1 MILPFRVLGN
11 EIAVDPLLRPAI
23 KRLRIRFLFFFFSF
37 SPPIKVKLFCRYGS
51 ARGEDSSPLGDFLL
65 VGGAALI
72 VDALMERT
80 NRAGSCRKRFGH

>member
-11 EIAVDPLLRPAI
+11 EIAVDPLLQPAI
-23 KRLRIRFLFFFFSF
+23 KRLRIRFFFFF

-51 ARGEDSSPLGDFLL
+51 ARREDSSPLGDFLL

-80 NRAGSCRKRFGH
+80 NRAASCRKRFGH

>member
-37 SPPIKVKLFCRYGS
+37 SPPIEVKLFCRYGS
-51 ARGEDSSPLGDFLL
+51 ARREDSSPLDDFLL

-80 NRAGSCRKRFGH
+80 NRAASCRKRFGH